1 MPKFCLYCG
10 TSLLDNARFCHNCG
24 EVCSP
29 QLQKCP
35 VCASENPAHAR
46 FCAQCGNKMQASKTQ
61 IIHNRYH
68 LDLND
73 LATLPMQF
81 KTAFLN
87 FFKMA
92 LLQDGFSAYADQTLL
107 LFEQSGFR
115 QQYFE
120 EKSIEWAA
128 EAEEWINSL
137 GKNALWRIETAL
149 SLHFSAAYLQFCAEF
164 AAPNLPLSLPPEV
177 VKYEHALVNNINL
190 AHLVADY
197 FRGLEDNFY
206 LHVVDIPLQRLK
218 QAQNSFFKPLISGET
233 PIFYLEQSPNHGIL
247 LSEYAI
253 YWKIPFH
260 RPASVAY
267 KSIQTV
273 QNFHNYLHLN
283 DIYININPA
292 FNFRLFKLLQKLQ
305 QVFQSE

>member
-10 TSLLDNARFCHNCG
+10 SSLLDNARFCHHCG
-24 EVCSP
+24 EVSSP

-35 VCASENPAHAR
+35 VCSSENPAHAR
-46 FCAQCGNKMQASKTQ
+46 FCAQCGNKMQAPKGS
-61 IIHNRYH
+61 ILHNRYH
-68 LDLND
+68 LDLSD
-73 LATLPMQF
+73 LATLPVQF
-81 KTAFLN
+81 KTAFLDY
-87 FFKMA
+87 FKLA
-92 LLQDGFSAYADQTLL
+92 LLKDGFADYADKTLL

-120 EKSIEWAA
+120 EKSIHWAA
-128 EAEEWINSL
+128 EAEEWIRQL
-137 GKNALWRIETAL
+137 GKNALCRVETAL

-164 AAPNLPLSLPPEV
+164 TSSDFALSLPAKV
-177 VKYEHALVNNINL
+177 VKYEYDLVNNINL

-197 FRGLEDNFY
+197 FHNLDDNFY
-206 LHVVDIPLQRLK
+206 LHVVDVPLQRLK
-218 QAQNSFFKPLISGET
+218 QAQNSFFKPFISGET
-233 PIFYLEQSPNHGIL
+233 PIFYLEQSAHHGVL

-267 KSIQTV
+267 QSIQTL
-273 QNFHNYLHLN
+273 QNFHTYLHLN
-283 DIYININPA
+283 DIYLNINPL

-305 QVFQSE
+305 QIFQSE